1 MKTSFA
7 ALLTACVLLAG
18 SAIAATPTTSP
29 LVGRWSLDIASL
41 PMPPEARPKG
51 VTLAFSQPDAN
62 TWTTQIQIVDPQGGT
77 MDSGATLSLDGT
89 PGKVTGSYWADV
101 ATAKMPAPDVV
112 VIQLAYQ
119 GTPSSTRIYSVSQD
133 GATLTETK
141 AFFSKEGQP
150 MLQTTT
156 FTRLP

>member
-1 MKTSFA
+1 MKTLFA
-7 ALLTACVLLAG
+7 ALLASLVLHVAPL
-18 SAIAATPTTSP
+18 SAASTPPSP
-29 LVGRWSLDIASL
+29 LVGRWALDIASL
-41 PMPPEARPKG
+41 PMPPDARPRG

-62 TWTTQIQIVDPQGGT
+62 TWTTHIEIVDPNGGK

-101 ATAKMPAPDVV
+101 ATAKMPAPNVV

-119 GTPSSTRIYSVSQD
+119 GTPSSTRIYSVSGD

-141 AFFSKEGQP
+141 AFFSKDGQP

-156 FTRLP
+156 FKRVP